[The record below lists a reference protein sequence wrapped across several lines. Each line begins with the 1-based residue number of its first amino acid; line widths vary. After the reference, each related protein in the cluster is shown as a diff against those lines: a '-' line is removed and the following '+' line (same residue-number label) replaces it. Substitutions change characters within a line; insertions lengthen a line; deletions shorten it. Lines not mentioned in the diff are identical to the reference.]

1 MPELQLKKQSYS
13 LIHQQI
19 LLDLT
24 DLTLADDDEVS
35 LYLVLVDGLTR
46 ASSMMAEVWLVDA
59 RASSIT

>member
-35 LYLVLVDGLTR
+35 YLVLVDGLTR
-46 ASSMMAEVWLVDA
+46 ASLMMAEVWLVDA
-59 RASSIT
+59 RAS

>member
-24 DLTLADDDEVS
+24 DLTLADDDEDS
-35 LYLVLVDGLTR
+35 YSVLDDGLTR
-46 ASSMMAEVWLVDA
+46 ASWFQ
-59 RASSIT
+59 